1 MFIGFP
7 LSGALWGFVIMV
19 ASIIFWNLQTFVFS
33 LLLMITCL
41 ITTYRLHE
49 YSQWK
54 GTHHDKQHKGLH
66 NSDLRFDDNDSDYKR

>member
-33 LLLMITCL
+33 LLLMIICL
-41 ITTYRLHE
+41 ITTYRLYE

-54 GTHHDKQHKGLH
+54 GMQHDKQFKGLH
-66 NSDLRFDDNDSDYKR
+66 NSDLQFDDNDSTIKR

>member
-19 ASIIFWNLQTFVFS
+19 VSIIFWNPQTFVFS
-33 LLLMITCL
+33 LLLMIICL
-41 ITTYRLHE
+41 ITTYRLYE

-54 GTHHDKQHKGLH
+54 GTQHDKQSKGLH
-66 NSDLRFDDNDSDYKR
+66 NSDLRFDDNDSNNKR